1 MCSPFKIDIRP
12 RRLPA
17 EIRQIEESSNDHGKF
32 TLFGNFNIFL
42 IKLFFVIC
50 LILILRN
57 FFLYRTPI

>member
-32 TLFGNFNIFL
+32 SLFGNFNIFQSFFYKIIFVVCLKL
-42 IKLFFVIC
+42 ISSRCFFG
-50 LILILRN
+50 
-57 FFLYRTPI
+57 

>member
-32 TLFGNFNIFL
+32 SLFGNFNIFQSFFHK
-42 IKLFFVIC
+42 IIFVIC
-50 LILILRN
+50 LKLISSRC
-57 FFLYRTPI
+57 FFG